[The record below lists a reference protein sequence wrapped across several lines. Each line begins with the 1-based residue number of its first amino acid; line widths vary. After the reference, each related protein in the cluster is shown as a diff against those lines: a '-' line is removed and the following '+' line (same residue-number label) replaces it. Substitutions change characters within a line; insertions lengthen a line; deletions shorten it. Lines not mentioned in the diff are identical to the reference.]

1 MTKPSST
8 QSGLSA
14 GVALCAA
21 FSLFA
26 TGASSHA
33 AQSVLQPTRPTHA
46 CDVSGAVASRDT
58 ATFIYGTLGGTL
70 STAKIQSGGDGQIF
84 ASFEVQ
90 TRNDAGNKERAP
102 VDVALVVDRSG
113 SMDGD
118 KIEYARRAAE
128 GLVARLGVQDRV
140 TLIQYDDSAQVLVP
154 LTRLDAAGR
163 VRLRRMIQ
171 TLQPGGGT
179 NLHAGLVLG
188 RNQLARSE
196 QRGRVNRIILLSDGH
211 ANEGI
216 TDPSALAEVARRSAQ
231 QGIRLSAMGIGQD
244 YNEDLMESLAEH
256 GRGRYHYVAKAN
268 DLETILGNELASLKA
283 TVARNTELRIEPACD
298 GVEVIEVFGYESRR
312 EGRVVVVPMADLFAG
327 DSRRILVS
335 LRVPSSG
342 VGPRSVLRTSLSF
355 EDVTTQKATNIS
367 LALGAELS
375 NDPLAVEAAADRDMV
390 ASILEVQAATAMK
403 QAATAFE
410 RGDKAAARAVLESV
424 ESEVA
429 NKKRQYKLDDVQA
442 SGALMGVGSFK
453 DEINSYD
460 ASSSEGKHAM
470 KQSKA
475 SARMKM
481 KVSAKNMQ

>member
-8 QSGLSA
+8 QSKLDGAAIL
-14 GVALCAA
+14 GAA
-21 FSLFA
+21 FSFFVS
-26 TGASSHA
+26 GASSHA
-33 AQSVLQPTRPTHA
+33 AESVLQPTGQGRA
-46 CDVSGAVASRDT
+46 CDVPSSVVSRDT

-70 STAKIQSGGDGQIF
+70 STAKLQSGGDAEIF

-90 TRNDAGNKERAP
+90 TRNDIGNNERAP
-102 VDVALVVDRSG
+102 LDVALVVDRSG

-118 KIEYARRAAE
+118 KIENARRAAE
-128 GLVARLGVQDRV
+128 GFVARLGLQDRV

-154 LTRLDAAGR
+154 LTKLDAAGR
-163 VRLRRMIQ
+163 VRLRRMIR

-211 ANEGI
+211 ANEGV
-216 TDPSALAEVARRSAQ
+216 TDPSALADVARHSAQ

-256 GRGRYHYVAKAN
+256 GRGRYHYVAKAT
-268 DLETILGNELASLKA
+268 DLETVLSNELASLKA
-283 TVARNTELRIEPACD
+283 TVARKTELRIEPGCD
-298 GVEVIEVFGYESRR
+298 GVEVVEVFGYESRR
-312 EGRVVVVPMADLFAG
+312 EGRVVVIPMADLFAG

-335 LRVPSSG
+335 LRVPSRG
-342 VGPRSVLRTSLSF
+342 VGLRSVLRTSLSF
-355 EDVTTQKATNIS
+355 EDVTTQKPSTIA
-367 LALGAELS
+367 LALGAEWS
-375 NDPLAVEAAADRDMV
+375 NDPVAVQAAADRDMV

-403 QAATAFE
+403 QAAKAFE

-429 NKKRQYKLDDVQA
+429 NKKRQYKLDNVQV

-453 DEINSYD
+453 DEIVSYD
-460 ASSSEGKHAM
+460 ANSMEGKHAM
-470 KQSKA
+470 KQGKA